1 MPVKNKVTVSLVI
14 DPQLLEALDALRGKT
29 PRSAVICEAVR
40 DWVAAQETKP

>member
-1 MPVKNKVTVSLVI
+1 MPVKNRLTISVVI
-14 DPQLLEALDALRGKT
+14 EPKLLEALDALRGKT

>member
-29 PRSAVICEAVR
+29 PRSAVICEAIR
-40 DWVAAQETKP
+40 EWVAAQEKS

>member
-40 DWVAAQETKP
+40 DWVAAQEKS